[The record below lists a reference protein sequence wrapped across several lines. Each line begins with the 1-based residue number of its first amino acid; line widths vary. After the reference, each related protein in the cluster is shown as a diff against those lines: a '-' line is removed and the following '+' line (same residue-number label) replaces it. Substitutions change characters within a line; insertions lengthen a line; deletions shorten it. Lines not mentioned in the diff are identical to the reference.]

1 MSQDITVELTING
14 QKVKK
19 TIPSDKAL
27 ADFLHEEMNLT
38 GTKVCCALG
47 VCKACTIA
55 YQEEEG
61 GILKSAQACITPAK
75 SMHGFHIKTVE
86 GLCKDGRLSPLQEA
100 FLKNFSFQCGY
111 SAPGFLMGATV
122 LLDQLKRKP
131 IHTDKIPEAIEE
143 ALGEHM
149 CRCTGYVK
157 YYAAIHEVILESRGL
172 TLEGSK

>member
-1 MSQDITVELTING
+1 MSQDVTVELTING
-14 QKVKK
+14 KKVKK
-19 TIPSDKAL
+19 TIPDDKVL
-27 ADFLHEEMNLT
+27 ADFLHDEMNLT

-61 GILKSAQACITPAK
+61 GVLKRAQACTTPTT
-75 SMHGFHIKTVE
+75 SMQGFHIQTVE
-86 GLCKDGRLSPLQEA
+86 GLSKDGKLSPLQEA

-122 LLDQLKRKP
+122 LLDQLKRQP
-131 IHTDKIPEAIEE
+131 ITVDKIPEAIEG
-143 ALGEHM
+143 ALGEHL

-157 YYAAIHEVILESRGL
+157 YYAAIREVILESRGL
-172 TLEGSK
+172 IIR